1 MALKIN
7 GYYAYIIE
15 EEGSNVIKFGITNNI
30 KIRYA
35 GSSSINPRDWILR
48 CSYFFQNASKK
59 DLENFFEK
67 KIKKREN
74 FDFKN
79 YWVRDDMKTEML
91 ESVPYE
97 WLEFEL
103 LMIWIEWYQ
112 QFKNSPH
119 NLLLGNENQKLQ
131 LEFAKNAK
139 LRMKE
144 NIIVRKPIKEKVA
157 KEKVIE
163 SKEFL
168 IYEKLESKIE
178 FLKSSSTKPYQM
190 KIICKE
196 CDINPTT
203 SNYKIINK
211 ILLDKGF
218 SPRRTNGKK
227 VYDLNFI

>member
-1 MALKIN
+1 MALKTN

-15 EEGSNVIKFGITNNI
+15 EEGSNVIKFGITKNI
-30 KIRYA
+30 KTRYS

-67 KIKKREN
+67 KIKKSEN
-74 FDFKN
+74 FDFKK

-91 ESVPYE
+91 KSIPYE

-112 QFKNSPH
+112 QYNNSPH
-119 NLLLGNENQKLQ
+119 NLISGITNQKSQ
-131 LEFAKNAK
+131 LKFATNAK
-139 LRMKE
+139 LRMEE
-144 NIIVRKPIKEKVA
+144 NILVKKPSKEKIS

-163 SKEFL
+163 SNEFL
-168 IYEKLESKIE
+168 IYEKLVSKIE
-178 FLKSSSTKPYQM
+178 FSKSSSSKPYQM

-196 CDINPTT
+196 CEINPTN
-203 SNYKIINK
+203 SNFKIINK

-227 VYDLNFI
+227 VYDLNFK